1 VDLKIFKSRERN
13 STEGY
18 RMAFAEFSLKKN
30 LLVRAEHDS
39 DLVQFITKLAE
50 DRGITAA
57 EFTAI
62 GALKRAKLGFYDQK
76 KHAYHEIIVDSPH
89 EIASCIGNISV
100 KNGRSFVHVHAV
112 LAGEDGDIKAGH
124 LIEGV
129 VFAAEVHLRELK
141 GIKLERKH
149 DEETGLS
156 LWHIE

>member
-1 VDLKIFKSRERN
+1 M
-13 STEGY
+13 G
-18 RMAFAEFSLKKN
+18 FAEFNLKKN

-50 DRGITAA
+50 DRGITTA

-62 GALKRAKLGFYDQK
+62 GALKRAKLGFYDQE
-76 KHAYHEIIVDSPH
+76 KHRYHEIIVDSSR

-100 KNGRSFVHVHAV
+100 KNGKSIVHAHAV
-112 LAGEDGDIKAGH
+112 LAGEDGTTKAGH
-124 LIEGV
+124 LIEGI

-141 GIKLERKH
+141 GTKLERKH

-156 LWHIE
+156 LWDIK

>member
-1 VDLKIFKSRERN
+1 
-13 STEGY
+13 
-18 RMAFAEFSLKKN
+18 MASAEFNLKKN

-62 GALKRAKLGFYDQK
+62 GALKRAKLGFYDQE
-76 KHAYHEIIVDSPH
+76 KHGYHEIIVDSPH

-100 KNGRSFVHVHAV
+100 KNGKPFVHAHAV
-112 LAGEDGDIKAGH
+112 LAGEDGPTKAGH

-129 VFAAEVHLRELK
+129 VFAAEVHLRELE
-141 GIKLERKH
+141 GTKLERKH
-149 DEETGLS
+149 EEETGLS
-156 LWHIE
+156 LWDIE